1 MTTRP
6 RAILIVDASVADRE
20 TIRRSLESDP
30 DDVYTITVVERGEHA
45 LEQCRA
51 LPPACVVANYRL
63 PDMDGPALLA
73 GLATLG
79 GPPIPVVFLADSAN
93 EASAA
98 QTIRQFEGAHD
109 YLLTGHS
116 SPERVRLTV
125 HKALVAAQL
134 QGALDAQRRDLE
146 VSAAHNASLAQ
157 EREQLLAREQ
167 EAQRLADESLALLDT
182 LFESA
187 PIGIAIIDRELRYVR
202 VNRAL
207 ADMNFT
213 PAAAH
218 LGRRASELFGA
229 LGESWERHWREVMAS
244 GEPQANREVRALV
257 NGEWE
262 YALVSYYPVRDREGA
277 ILGIGCVV
285 TSLTERKHT
294 EIGQRVLAVAGSVL
308 AASPDTSHLGDVI
321 RALFPELAAYGA
333 IHLRDEQGQLQLVAV
348 AHRDAALEPQL
359 GALLSPAALASY
371 GSAHP
376 VTRALAE
383 GQPIRDALVFPA
395 LDAEQT
401 ARLQPSTALSVPLAA
416 RGRFFGALT
425 AAAVEPGRRYSAAEL
440 AVIEELARR
449 CAIAIDAAQL
459 YAEAQQAKAAA
470 ETAVELRD
478 RFISIA
484 AHELKTP
491 LAVLLGNAQLLLR
504 RAEQENTLDA
514 RSRRNLAIVVS
525 QALRLNRLITALL
538 DMSRLESGRLTIAR
552 VPLDLR
558 EIAQRLAD
566 ELTPTLTRHV
576 ISVEM
581 PEEPVLV
588 AGDELRLEQVV
599 QNLLHNAIKYS
610 LQGGQVR
617 VTVQRSDGEAVLSVS
632 DQGIGIPS
640 QDLPRLFERYFRA
653 SNVET
658 RRITGMGYGLYVVRE
673 IVERHGGTITVASM
687 EGQGSTFTVRLPL
700 LQPPSRQP

>member
-6 RAILIVDASVADRE
+6 RAVLIVDASVADRE
-20 TIRRSLESDP
+20 TIRRCLEGDP
-30 DDVYTITVVERGEHA
+30 DHEYSITVAERGEQA
-45 LEQCRA
+45 LEQSRA
-51 LPPACVVANYRL
+51 LHPDCVVANYRL

-73 GLATLG
+73 GLAALA
-79 GPPIPVVFLADSAN
+79 GPPIAVVFVVDSAS
-93 EASAA
+93 EASAVEA
-98 QTIRQFEGAHD
+98 IRQFAGAHD
-109 YLLTGHS
+109 YLHKDHS

-125 HKALVAAQL
+125 HNALAAAQL
-134 QGALDAQRRDLE
+134 QLQLDARRRDLE
-146 VSAAHNASLAQ
+146 TSAARNASLTR
-157 EREQLLAREQ
+157 EREQLLARER
-167 EAQRLADESLALLDT
+167 EAQRLADESIALLDT

-187 PIGIAIIDRELRYVR
+187 PIGIAIIDRDLRYVR
-202 VNRAL
+202 VNQAL
-207 ADMNFT
+207 AEMNFT
-213 PAAAH
+213 PAADH
-218 LGRRASELFGA
+218 LGRRPSELFGA
-229 LGESWERHWREVMAS
+229 LGEGWERHWREVMAT
-244 GEPQANREVRALV
+244 GEAQANREIRALI

-262 YALVSYYPVRDREGA
+262 YSLVSYYPVRDHEGS

-285 TSLTERKHT
+285 TNLSERKRI
-294 EIGQRVLAVAGSVL
+294 EIGQRVLAAAGSVL
-308 AASPDTSHLGDVI
+308 AVSPDTSNLADVI
-321 RALFPELAAYGA
+321 RALFPELADFGA
-333 IHLRDEQGQLQLVAV
+333 IHLRDEQGQLELVAV
-348 AHRDAALEPQL
+348 AHRNTALEARL
-359 GALLSPAALASY
+359 GALLSPAALAAH

-376 VTRALAE
+376 VARALAE
-383 GQPIRDALVFPA
+383 GQTVRDALAFPGLSA
-395 LDAEQT
+395 AHT
-401 ARLQPSTALSVPLAA
+401 PHLQPSTALSVPLAA
-416 RGRFFGALT
+416 RGRFLGVLT
-425 AAAVEPGRRYSAAEL
+425 AASVEPGRRYSAAEI

-449 CAIAIDAAQL
+449 CAIAIDATRL

-470 ETAVELRD
+470 ESAVELRD

-504 RAEQENTLDA
+504 RATRENILDA
-514 RSRRNLAIVVS
+514 RSQRNLEIVVS
-525 QALRLNRLITALL
+525 QTLRLNRLITALL

-566 ELTPTLTRHV
+566 ELTPTLSRH
-576 ISVEM
+576 IITVET
-581 PEEPVLV
+581 PEAPLLV

-610 LQGGQVR
+610 PQGGEVR
-617 VTVQRSDGEAVLSVS
+617 VTVQQSGDEAVLSVT

-673 IVERHGGTITVASM
+673 IVERHGGTITVASE
-687 EGQGSTFTVRLPL
+687 EGQGSTFTMRLPL
-700 LQPPSRQP
+700 LQPPGQT